1 MALTKD
7 FKETIQARARRDPA
21 FRIALLRE
29 AFECLLA
36 GDVDPGKLMLRNYI
50 NATQGFGALGE
61 RMHKSSKSLMRMLS
75 PSGNATTENVF
86 QILFQLQRAERIRF
100 KLKASPATGS
110 FMAQKRKANRR
121 NEQRR
126 AAIRKP

>member
-7 FKETIQARARRDPA
+7 FKETVQARARRDPA

-36 GDVDPGKLMLRNYI
+36 GDVDTGKLVLRNYI
-50 NATQGFGALGE
+50 NATEGFGRLGE

-75 PSGNATTENVF
+75 PSGNATAKNVF
-86 QILFQLQRAERIRF
+86 NILFELQRAERIRF
-100 KLKASPATGS
+100 KLKASPATGT
-110 FMAQKRKANRR
+110 FMAQKRDASHR

-126 AAIRKP
+126 AAARKL